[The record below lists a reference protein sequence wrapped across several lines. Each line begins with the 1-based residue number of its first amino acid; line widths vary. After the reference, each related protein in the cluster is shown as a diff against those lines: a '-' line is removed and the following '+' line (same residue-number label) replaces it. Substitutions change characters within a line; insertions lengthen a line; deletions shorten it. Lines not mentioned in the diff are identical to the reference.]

1 LRARTLIILYHRGEG
16 RGAGHCHFS
25 VIDAR
30 VIYRFPHLTTKSALF
45 YANLSFFCHRCKSH
59 FQIYRSPHLTTKSA
73 FFMQICHFSV
83 IDARVIFRFAHLTT
97 KSTLFYAI
105 MSFFCHRCKSHFQIF
120 RISDFHIFV
129 FLEAEFG
136 HQICTFLNKFCHLSV
151 IDAFSK
157 LYICDMC
164 LTENCF
170 TPSR

>member
-1 LRARTLIILYHRGEG
+1 MLYGYAWAAGFRDGEMLCCKKAFYWHISNFTICGIMQSLYWTIGEVNLRARTLIILYHRGEG

-83 IDARVIFRFAHLTT
+83 IDARVIFRFAHLTSLLHRWHFIVSCDVT
-97 KSTLFYAI
+97 I
-105 MSFFCHRCKSHFQIF
+105 VSFSF
-120 RISDFHIFV
+120 
-129 FLEAEFG
+129 
-136 HQICTFLNKFCHLSV
+136 
-151 IDAFSK
+151 
-157 LYICDMC
+157 
-164 LTENCF
+164 
-170 TPSR
+170 P